1 MNSKNKQLREEET
14 SLLDISLSNGQIKA
28 NENLIEVE
36 MFVQDADEMNWFKR
50 NLIQVLRRFSLN
62 NYFHGVIAVTLNIL
76 VVLTAT
82 PFRVLPE

>member
-1 MNSKNKQLREEET
+1 
-14 SLLDISLSNGQIKA
+14 
-28 NENLIEVE
+28 
-36 MFVQDADEMNWFKR
+36 MNWFKR

-62 NYFHGVIAVTLNIL
+62 NYIHGVIAVTLNIL

>member
-1 MNSKNKQLREEET
+1 
-14 SLLDISLSNGQIKA
+14 LSNGQIKA

>member
-1 MNSKNKQLREEET
+1 
-14 SLLDISLSNGQIKA
+14 LSNGQIKA

-62 NYFHGVIAVTLNIL
+62 NYIHGVIAVTLNIL